1 MAQQSYIQRVPGCNR
16 SMRINNRA
24 TSLCPRP
31 MFIVKFSY
39 QGIKVSRYQGT
50 KVSRYQGIKVSRYQ
64 GIKVSRYQG
73 TKVSRYQGIKVSRYQ
88 GIKVSRY
95 QGIKVSRYQGIK
107 CHIHC
112 PKQTQNHSC
121 FQYINIK

>member
-1 MAQQSYIQRVPGCNR
+1 MRDSTKFTNHRGLITAQQSYIQRRPGCNS

-24 TSLCPRP
+24 TCLCPRP
-31 MFIVKFSY
+31 MFIVKCSY
-39 QGIKVSRYQGT
+39 QGI
-50 KVSRYQGIKVSRYQ
+50 
-64 GIKVSRYQG
+64 
-73 TKVSRYQGIKVSRYQ
+73 KVSRYQGIKVSRYQ

-112 PKQTQNHSC
+112 PKQTQNHIC
-121 FQYINIK
+121 FSTSILSSRLKIPNYAPKNKNIFL